1 MKLVDGTTDSAQ
13 TSSPTAPVCVLLPP
27 TAAERLREWARA
39 LGVDVSAAEQFQ
51 GSAHRVPLA
60 QVDDGRISVVAFATD
75 ELGRSIAVQL
85 HVGDG
90 GVLVLCPEE
99 AMGAIREAV
108 APVDGDPED
117 GLAAVLLLF
126 AQQSEQAIQRLS
138 SVALALDETTTGL
151 TSGAERR
158 AISRARVQL
167 FSLQQLWTAHRQ
179 LLADDSDVVVM
190 LGDAAK
196 RRLRRARRL
205 FGSSVTA
212 AGQLYALLGDT
223 VSRQATVISE
233 RLTLVAV
240 VWLPLTVSTGFFGM
254 NFGWLTAHIGSAAAF
269 VLLGI
274 VLPLALVIATLIGA
288 RWLTRE

>member
-1 MKLVDGTTDSAQ
+1 MDA
-13 TSSPTAPVCVLLPP
+13 
-27 TAAERLREWARA
+27 
-39 LGVDVSAAEQFQ
+39 SAAEQLQ

-75 ELGRSIAVQL
+75 DLGRSIAVQL
-85 HVGDG
+85 YVGDG

-138 SVALALDETTTGL
+138 TVALALDETTTGL

-190 LGDAAK
+190 LGDAAQ

-269 VLLGI
+269 VLLGM
-274 VLPLALVIATLIGA
+274 VLPMALVIVTLIGA

>member
-1 MKLVDGTTDSAQ
+1 M
-13 TSSPTAPVCVLLPP
+13 SSPTAPVCVLVPP
-27 TAAERLREWARA
+27 TAAERLHEWARA
-39 LGVDVSAAEQFQ
+39 LGMDVSAAEQLQ

-60 QVDDGRISVVAFATD
+60 QVDDGRISVVAFGTD

-90 GVLVLCPEE
+90 GVLVLCPEK

-138 SVALALDETTTGL
+138 TVALALDETTTGL

-190 LGDAAK
+190 LGDAAQ

-269 VLLGI
+269 VLLGM
-274 VLPLALVIATLIGA
+274 VLPMALVIVTLIGA